1 MEPTQEEPL
10 LPSVH
15 PTALSPH
22 DAACSPPCP
31 TQLLVRKARRDI
43 SIYRRIKCPVL
54 TLTRSAPFSQEFYFL
69 SSCSS

>member
-22 DAACSPPCP
+22 DAACSPAQGQSSC
-31 TQLLVRKARRDI
+31 QERQQ
-43 SIYRRIKCPVL
+43 PVL
-54 TLTRSAPFSQEFYFL
+54 PDSAPGQEGQEGHQHLQENKVSGWF
-69 SSCSS
+69 